1 MRFIV
6 TCDPV
11 IVSNSEIKRALH
23 PLGMRN
29 TSVVRVNTEGLVS
42 ERRVANMP
50 TIHLLYNGVIACGVS
65 LSEPIEVISDPAEV
79 TCTECMS
86 SPTFGQALDNS

>member
-11 IVSNSEIKRALH
+11 IVSNSEIKRALDSIG
-23 PLGMRN
+23 LNGC
-29 TSVVRVNTEGLVS
+29 SIVWVNAEGL
-42 ERRVANMP
+42 EVAMP